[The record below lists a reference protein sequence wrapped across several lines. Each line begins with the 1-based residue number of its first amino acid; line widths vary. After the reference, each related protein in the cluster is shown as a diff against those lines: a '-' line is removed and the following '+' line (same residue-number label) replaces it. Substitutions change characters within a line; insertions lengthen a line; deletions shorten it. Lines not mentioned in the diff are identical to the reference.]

1 MTENNFLTKTLTK
14 TALTRRSFLKWSA
27 ALGGTTA
34 LAGGLNY
41 GLKAAEEAAVSEGE
55 WIVAACWHNC
65 GGRCPN
71 YALVKDGIVIR
82 QKTDDSH
89 TDTPDFPQQR
99 GCARGRVQ
107 RHQCFGADRIKYPM
121 KRKNWEPGGGWHF
134 CDLVMILVYGQV
146 LEAVLIH
153 TDRSDDE
160 LTLVA
165 YLRRAF
171 SISDADHRSITRS
184 LDRQLEQT
192 IHRNV
197 LQDFRMRLDDTMDR
211 IGGIFDRL
219 GFQI

>member
-1 MTENNFLTKTLTK
+1 METRLSDCLAVFHGATRI
-14 TALTRRSFLKWSA
+14 ALRDGQLS
-27 ALGGTTA
+27 
-34 LAGGLNY
+34 N
-41 GLKAAEEAAVSEGE
+41 GE
-55 WIVAACWHNC
+55 K
-65 GGRCPN
+65 RL
-71 YALVKDGIVIR
+71 LVKLAHALKLDEEEPR
-82 QKTDDSH
+82 QVYDAVVEN
-89 TDTPDFPQQR
+89 R
-99 GCARGRVQ
+99 ELGRGRQ
-107 RHQCFGADRIKYPM
+107 IS
-121 KRKNWEPGGGWHF
+121 
-134 CDLVMILVYGQV
+134 DLEMILVYGQV

>member
-1 MTENNFLTKTLTK
+1 METRLSDCLAVFHGATRI
-14 TALTRRSFLKWSA
+14 ALRDGQLS
-27 ALGGTTA
+27 
-34 LAGGLNY
+34 N
-41 GLKAAEEAAVSEGE
+41 GE
-55 WIVAACWHNC
+55 K
-65 GGRCPN
+65 RL
-71 YALVKDGIVIR
+71 LVKLAHALKLDEDDPRQVYDAVIENR
-82 QKTDDSH
+82 
-89 TDTPDFPQQR
+89 
-99 GCARGRVQ
+99 
-107 RHQCFGADRIKYPM
+107 
-121 KRKNWEPGGGWHF
+121 EPGQGRQIS
-134 CDLVMILVYGQV
+134 DLEMILIYGQV

-219 GFQI
+219 CFQI

>member
-1 MTENNFLTKTLTK
+1 METQLSDCLAVFHGATRI
-14 TALTRRSFLKWSA
+14 ALRDGQLS
-27 ALGGTTA
+27 
-34 LAGGLNY
+34 N
-41 GLKAAEEAAVSEGE
+41 GE
-55 WIVAACWHNC
+55 K
-65 GGRCPN
+65 RL
-71 YALVKDGIVIR
+71 LVKLAHALKLDEDEPR
-82 QKTDDSH
+82 QVYDAVVEN
-89 TDTPDFPQQR
+89 R
-99 GCARGRVQ
+99 ELGRGRQ
-107 RHQCFGADRIKYPM
+107 IS
-121 KRKNWEPGGGWHF
+121 
-134 CDLVMILVYGQV
+134 DLEMILVYGQV

>member
-1 MTENNFLTKTLTK
+1 VETRLSDCLAVFHGATRI
-14 TALTRRSFLKWSA
+14 ALRDGQLS
-27 ALGGTTA
+27 
-34 LAGGLNY
+34 N
-41 GLKAAEEAAVSEGE
+41 GE
-55 WIVAACWHNC
+55 K
-65 GGRCPN
+65 RL
-71 YALVKDGIVIR
+71 LVKLAHALKLDEDEPRRVY
-82 QKTDDSH
+82 DAVVEN
-89 TDTPDFPQQR
+89 R
-99 GCARGRVQ
+99 GPGRGRQ
-107 RHQCFGADRIKYPM
+107 IS
-121 KRKNWEPGGGWHF
+121 
-134 CDLVMILVYGQV
+134 DLEMILVYGQV

>member
-1 MTENNFLTKTLTK
+1 METRLSDCLAVFHGATRI
-14 TALTRRSFLKWSA
+14 ALRDGQLS
-27 ALGGTTA
+27 
-34 LAGGLNY
+34 N
-41 GLKAAEEAAVSEGE
+41 GE
-55 WIVAACWHNC
+55 K
-65 GGRCPN
+65 RL
-71 YALVKDGIVIR
+71 LVKLAHALKLDEDEPR
-82 QKTDDSH
+82 QVYDAVVEN
-89 TDTPDFPQQR
+89 R
-99 GCARGRVQ
+99 GPGRGRE
-107 RHQCFGADRIKYPM
+107 IS
-121 KRKNWEPGGGWHF
+121 
-134 CDLVMILVYGQV
+134 DLEMILVYGQV

-192 IHRNV
+192 IHRTV
-197 LQDFRMRLDDTMDR
+197 LQDFRRRLDDTMDR

>member
-1 MTENNFLTKTLTK
+1 METRLSDCLAVFHGATRI
-14 TALTRRSFLKWSA
+14 ALRDGQLS
-27 ALGGTTA
+27 
-34 LAGGLNY
+34 N
-41 GLKAAEEAAVSEGE
+41 GE
-55 WIVAACWHNC
+55 K
-65 GGRCPN
+65 RL
-71 YALVKDGIVIR
+71 LVKLAHALKLDEDEPR
-82 QKTDDSH
+82 QVYDAVVEN
-89 TDTPDFPQQR
+89 R
-99 GCARGRVQ
+99 
-107 RHQCFGADRIKYPM
+107 
-121 KRKNWEPGGGWHF
+121 EPGLGRQIS
-134 CDLVMILVYGQV
+134 DLEMILVYGQV

-184 LDRQLEQT
+184 LDRQLAQT
-192 IHRNV
+192 LHRNV

>member
-1 MTENNFLTKTLTK
+1 METRLSDCLAVFHGATRI
-14 TALTRRSFLKWSA
+14 ALRDGQLS
-27 ALGGTTA
+27 
-34 LAGGLNY
+34 N
-41 GLKAAEEAAVSEGE
+41 GE
-55 WIVAACWHNC
+55 K
-65 GGRCPN
+65 RL
-71 YALVKDGIVIR
+71 LVKLAHALKLDEDEPR
-82 QKTDDSH
+82 QVYDAVVEN
-89 TDTPDFPQQR
+89 R
-99 GCARGRVQ
+99 GPGRGRE
-107 RHQCFGADRIKYPM
+107 IS
-121 KRKNWEPGGGWHF
+121 
-134 CDLVMILVYGQV
+134 DLEMILVYGQV

>member
-1 MTENNFLTKTLTK
+1 METRLSDCLAVFHGATRI
-14 TALTRRSFLKWSA
+14 ALRDGQLS
-27 ALGGTTA
+27 
-34 LAGGLNY
+34 N
-41 GLKAAEEAAVSEGE
+41 GE
-55 WIVAACWHNC
+55 K
-65 GGRCPN
+65 RL
-71 YALVKDGIVIR
+71 LVKLAHALKLDEDEPR
-82 QKTDDSH
+82 QVYDAVVENRE
-89 TDTPDFPQQR
+89 P
-99 GCARGRVQ
+99 GRGRQ
-107 RHQCFGADRIKYPM
+107 IS
-121 KRKNWEPGGGWHF
+121 
-134 CDLVMILVYGQV
+134 DLEMILVYGQV
-146 LEAVLIH
+146 LEEVLIH

>member
-1 MTENNFLTKTLTK
+1 METRLSDCLAVFHGATRI
-14 TALTRRSFLKWSA
+14 ALRDGQLS
-27 ALGGTTA
+27 
-34 LAGGLNY
+34 N
-41 GLKAAEEAAVSEGE
+41 GE
-55 WIVAACWHNC
+55 K
-65 GGRCPN
+65 RL
-71 YALVKDGIVIR
+71 LVKLAHALKLDEDEPR
-82 QKTDDSH
+82 QVYDAVVENRE
-89 TDTPDFPQQR
+89 P
-99 GCARGRVQ
+99 GRGRQ
-107 RHQCFGADRIKYPM
+107 IS
-121 KRKNWEPGGGWHF
+121 
-134 CDLVMILVYGQV
+134 DLEMILVYGQV

-171 SISDADHRSITRS
+171 SISDADPRSITRS

-211 IGGIFDRL
+211 SGGIFDRR

>member
-1 MTENNFLTKTLTK
+1 METRLSDCLAVFHGATRI
-14 TALTRRSFLKWSA
+14 ALRDGQLS
-27 ALGGTTA
+27 
-34 LAGGLNY
+34 N
-41 GLKAAEEAAVSEGE
+41 GE
-55 WIVAACWHNC
+55 KRV
-65 GGRCPN
+65 
-71 YALVKDGIVIR
+71 LVKLAQARKLDEDEPR
-82 QKTDDSH
+82 QVYDAVVENRE
-89 TDTPDFPQQR
+89 P
-99 GCARGRVQ
+99 GRGRQ
-107 RHQCFGADRIKYPM
+107 IS
-121 KRKNWEPGGGWHF
+121 
-134 CDLVMILVYGQV
+134 DLEMILVYGQV

>member
-1 MTENNFLTKTLTK
+1 METRLSDCLAVFHGATRI
-14 TALTRRSFLKWSA
+14 ALRDGQLS
-27 ALGGTTA
+27 
-34 LAGGLNY
+34 N
-41 GLKAAEEAAVSEGE
+41 GE
-55 WIVAACWHNC
+55 K
-65 GGRCPN
+65 RL
-71 YALVKDGIVIR
+71 LVKLAHALKLDEDEPR
-82 QKTDDSH
+82 QVYDAVVEN
-89 TDTPDFPQQR
+89 R
-99 GCARGRVQ
+99 GAGRGRE
-107 RHQCFGADRIKYPM
+107 IS
-121 KRKNWEPGGGWHF
+121 
-134 CDLVMILVYGQV
+134 DLEMILVYGQV